1 MVESAIARP
10 YSGYHRSITSKAA
23 ALVHSV
29 SRNHGFT
36 EGNKRTAVILL
47 HTLLTRSGYKL
58 VALAGENLEMATEEM
73 VVDVVKGV
81 LNFDQLQDW
90 LKARIRKRL

>member
-10 YSGYHRSITSKAA
+10 YNGYYRNIASKAA

-29 SRNHGFT
+29 SGNHGFT
-36 EGNKRTAVILL
+36 DGNKRTAIILL

-58 VALAGENLEMATEEM
+58 VALEGENLEMAAEEM
-73 VVDVVKGV
+73 VVNVVKGV
-81 LNFDQLQDW
+81 LNFDQLQEW
-90 LKARIRKRL
+90 LKVRIRKR